1 MKELDIIN
9 IGIFGHIDHGKTS
22 LLKQLSGKWTDTHSE
37 EIKRGIT
44 IKLGYADA
52 TIYKEK
58 DSYNI
63 EGKGSPVRQVSY
75 IDCPGHEM
83 LMATT
88 LSGATLIDAAIL
100 VIAANEGIK
109 PQTREHLMALKAKK
123 ISKILVVQN
132 KIDLVSKEQALK
144 NYQEIKDFLG
154 KDFQNTQIIPV
165 STLQSV
171 NISEILKAI
180 SELPIPD
187 RKISEMPIFVVARSF
202 DINKPGTTPK
212 ELHGAVLGGSLI
224 QGKLKVGDEIEIKPG
239 KTIKEGNEK
248 KYIPIKTRVLSLFKG
263 SKKVPELIP
272 GGSMSIETELDMILG
287 KNDALSGNVVSLAG
301 KLPEPTTSLK
311 LKYNLFPEVFGLA
324 GHIKV
329 EHIKKSEVL
338 MLSVNTSITGG
349 TVTSENKNEISL
361 SLKVP
366 AIIFKGDN
374 VGIAR
379 NVAGHWRLIGYGEV
393 L

>member
-1 MKELDIIN
+1 MQEQTIN

-52 TIYKEK
+52 TIYNDKGK
-58 DSYNI
+58 FNI
-63 EGKGSPVRQVSY
+63 EKKGVPVRNVSY

-123 ISKILVVQN
+123 IFRIIVVQN
-132 KIDLVSKEQALK
+132 KIDLVTKEQALK
-144 NYQEIKDFLG
+144 NYKDIKDFLG
-154 KDFQNTQIIPV
+154 KDLQNSQIIPV

-171 NISEILKAI
+171 NISDILKAI
-180 SELPIPD
+180 SEVPVPD
-187 RKISEMPIFVVARSF
+187 RKITEMPIFVVARSF
-202 DINKPGTTPK
+202 DINKPGTLPK
-212 ELHGAVLGGSLI
+212 ELHGAVLGGALV

-239 KTIKEGNEK
+239 RIVAENNQK
-248 KYIPIKTRVLSLFKG
+248 KYVPIKTKVLSLFKG
-263 SKKVPELIP
+263 STKLQELVP
-272 GGSMSIETELDMILG
+272 GGSMSIETELDMVMG
-287 KNDALSGNVVSLAG
+287 KNDALSGNIVSLLG
-301 KLPEPTTSLK
+301 KLPEPTTTIK

-329 EHIKKSEVL
+329 EDIKKSEVL

-349 TVTSENKNEISL
+349 TVSTENKNEISL

-366 AIIFKGDN
+366 AVIFKGDN

-379 NVAGHWRLIGYGEV
+379 NIAGHWRLIGYGEV
-393 L
+393 I